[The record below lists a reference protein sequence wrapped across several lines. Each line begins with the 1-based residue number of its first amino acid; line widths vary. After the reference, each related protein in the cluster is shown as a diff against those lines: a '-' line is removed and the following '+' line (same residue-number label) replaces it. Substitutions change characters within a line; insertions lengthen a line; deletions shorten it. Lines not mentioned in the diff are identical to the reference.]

1 MAASTTPT
9 ATINTFLMKFD
20 GVTAKPTAQDISKA
34 KKVVDIKSVPAF
46 GGEPE
51 TLETTT
57 LSDNMEKFILG
68 VQKNEMKEFKSNYT
82 LSDYKKLKELEGKED
97 IWWAVFLGADGSGA
111 PDGHDGIFVWQGGI
125 STMLDEGDVNAV
137 REMTS
142 YISCSTAPEMLA
154 TE

>member
-82 LSDYKKLKELEGKED
+82 LSDYKNLKELEGKED
-97 IWWAVFLGADGSGA
+97 IWWAVFLGADRYPRRPRRHLRVAGRNL
-111 PDGHDGIFVWQGGI
+111 HDARRRRCQRR
-125 STMLDEGDVNAV
+125 S
-137 REMTS
+137 
-142 YISCSTAPEMLA
+142 
-154 TE
+154 